1 MNLLNTY
8 ISKNYV
14 RKLTN
19 KNDKSAWIK
28 MNKYI
33 FTLALL
39 QMVAQAQQQ
48 TPETVALLP
57 GDDDIIPDEDNYE
70 MDDDSLEDL
79 LEDQYSR
86 AKY

>member
-1 MNLLNTY
+1 
-8 ISKNYV
+8 
-14 RKLTN
+14 
-19 KNDKSAWIK
+19 

-48 TPETVALLP
+48 APETVAPPP
-57 GDDDIIPDEDNYE
+57 GDDAIIPDEDNYE
-70 MDDDSLEDL
+70 MDDDSLADL
-79 LEDQYSR
+79 LEDQYSH